1 MKLRHILLLAIS
13 VIFLSACNMTLAA
26 DVTPPPNY
34 VPPTAAPT
42 LGPGYPANAPDLAN
56 GEIIYAEKCAPCH
69 GDTGLGNGPQ
79 SKDLPVSVIP
89 IGLPETA
96 QKSSPAKW
104 HVTVTQ
110 GNIERFMPPFVSLSE
125 QERWDVVAYAFSLHT
140 TEEQIAS
147 GRKLFEEN
155 CADCTAAFSNQQ
167 MMAALSPNDLF
178 RMIRQGSDA
187 LPAFGANFSDEET
200 YAVAAYIRTLTFAPP
215 AAPVAVSV
223 TETPIPAATE
233 VTPSAEE
240 TAEATEQAEVTPE
253 AVDVTPEATAV
264 VEVASAGNISGTI
277 DNQTGADLPSDLV
290 VKLRGFD
297 HGSDPSAGP
306 QEILALDANVN
317 ADGSYTFDV
326 EIAERQIYLTE
337 VTVGGLKYQ
346 SEFAVVA
353 AGMTEL
359 TLPTITVY
367 ETTEDFS
374 TLIVE
379 SLQIYFDLAS
389 GETAQVFAVYTIS
402 NPSDK
407 TILVKMGDGQNVPFL
422 AFPANSSGLGYE
434 ATQDSAAFVPTQ
446 EGFAMPPS
454 DTAYG
459 LIAFA
464 SLPKTKEISI
474 SQSALL
480 PIGGV
485 TLFLPEGV
493 KAEGITLTDTGLQP
507 IQNTNFQVYTAP
519 AVEQGASLD
528 FTLTGEPKQ
537 TTAASPE
544 PAQNQ
549 TLLIGIGALGLV
561 LVLAGVWMYLRDR
574 NKEEDFEEED
584 EEDEND
590 EFEDTDSIMD
600 AVIALDDL
608 HRAGKISD
616 EAYKT
621 RRAELKDALKRK
633 S

>member
-1 MKLRHILLLAIS
+1 MKLRHILIFAIS
-13 VIFLSACNMTLAA
+13 AIFLSACNMTLAA

-79 SKDLPVSVIP
+79 SKDLPVSVSP
-89 IGLPETA
+89 LGLPETA
-96 QKSSPAKW
+96 QKSAPAKW
-104 HVTVTQ
+104 YVTVSQ

-140 TEEQIAS
+140 TEEQIEA
-147 GRKLFEEN
+147 GKALFEET
-155 CADCTAAFSNQQ
+155 CADCTATFSNQQ

-178 RMIRQGSDA
+178 RMIRQGSDS

-233 VTPSAEE
+233 ETPSAEA
-240 TAEATEQAEVTPE
+240 TAEATEQANVTPE
-253 AVDVTPEATAV
+253 AGDVTPEATEV
-264 VEVASAGNISGTI
+264 VEVANAGKVSGLI

-290 VKLRGFD
+290 IKLRGFD
-297 HGSDPSAGP
+297 HGSDPNAGP
-306 QEILALDANVN
+306 QEILTLETNVN
-317 ADGSYTFDV
+317 TDGSYAFDV

-337 VTVGGLKYQ
+337 VSVGGLSYQ
-346 SEFAVVA
+346 SEFAVVT
-353 AGMTEL
+353 AGATEL
-359 TLPTITVY
+359 TLPTIIVY
-367 ETTEDFS
+367 PTTEDFS
-374 TLIVE
+374 ALTVD
-379 SLQIYFDLAS
+379 SLQIFFDLAS
-389 GETAQVFAVYTIS
+389 EETAQVFAVYTIS

-407 TILVKMGDGQNVPFL
+407 TILIKMGDGQNVPFL
-422 AFPANSSGLGYE
+422 AFPEGASGLGYE
-434 ATQDSAAFVPTQ
+434 ATQDSAAFVPT
-446 EGFAMPPS
+446 EDGFAMPPS
-454 DTAYG
+454 DTPYG

-464 SLPKTKEISI
+464 SLPKTKEIGI

-493 KAEGITLTDTGLQP
+493 EAEGTALTDGGIQP
-507 IQNTNFQVYTAP
+507 IQTTNFHIYTAG
-519 AVEQGASLD
+519 AIEQGASLD
-528 FTLTGEPKQ
+528 FTLTGEPKV
-537 TTAASPE
+537 TTVSPE
-544 PAQNQ
+544 PTQNQ

-561 LVLAGVWMYLRDR
+561 LVLAGVWMYMRDSK
-574 NKEEDFEEED
+574 KEDDLEDD
-584 EEDEND
+584 EEDEGA
-590 EFEDTDSIMD
+590 ELEDTDSIMD
-600 AVIALDDL
+600 AIIALDDL
-608 HRAGKISD
+608 HRAGKIAD
-616 EAYKT
+616 EAYKK

-633 S
+633 A